1 LKDGSALGPEWLYE
15 AGIGEARAALVEDGA
30 ILEAHIEPDDAGPL
44 VDTVAPARLIDKAT
58 GLVRLADGAEAL
70 LTRPAG
76 VTQGAALTVRIV
88 REAIPE
94 PGGRTKP
101 ARAVPTDEAPRPG
114 PDLLAR
120 LQSPSSP
127 PPPPLPPPPRRRGSS
142 SDEQHRGGHTSATAQ
157 PEAGP
162 PPTRGWKDM
171 REGEATPRRTGE
183 GAPIRT
189 LHPHQPDALEAAGWS
204 ELLEEARTGDIP
216 FPGGSLRLWPTPAMT
231 LFDVDGG
238 GPLEALALAA
248 AQAVGAAIRRH
259 GIGGS
264 IGIDFPTLAGKGT
277 RQAVADA
284 LDAALAWDRGYE
296 RTAMNG
302 FGFLQIV
309 RPRPRASLP
318 ERLHADPAGAEAR
331 ALLRRLEREPPGGPT
346 THRVTPRVLARLESR
361 PDWLAELTRRTGRV
375 HSFSPSPA
383 GRGREPTQSAE
394 G

>member
-1 LKDGSALGPEWLYE
+1 MPEWIYE
-15 AGIGEARAALVEDGA
+15 AGIGEARAALIADGV
-30 ILEAHIEPDDAGPL
+30 ILEAHIDPDDAGPRL
-44 VDTVAPARLIDKAT
+44 DTVAPARLIDTAT
-58 GLVRLADGAEAL
+58 GLVRFADGAEAV

-88 REAIPE
+88 REAISE

-101 ARAVPTDEAPRPG
+101 ARAVPTGEAPRPG
-114 PDLLAR
+114 LDLLAR
-120 LQSPSSP
+120 LPSLSTDPSS
-127 PPPPLPPPPRRRGSS
+127 LPRRWPGPSRDEPSWRGL
-142 SDEQHRGGHTSATAQ
+142 RAPTGQ

-162 PPTRGWKDM
+162 RAAPGM
-171 REGEATPRRTGE
+171 REEA
-183 GAPIRT
+183 APVRT

-204 ELLEEARTGDIP
+204 ELLEEARTGDIA

-231 LFDVDGG
+231 LFDVDGS
-238 GPLEALALAA
+238 GPLDALALAA

-264 IGIDFPTLAGKGT
+264 IGIDFPTLAGKGA

-284 LDAALAWDRGYE
+284 LDGALAWDRGYE

-318 ERLHADPAGAEAR
+318 ERLHADPTGAEAR
-331 ALLRRLEREPPGGPT
+331 ALLRRLEREPPGAPT
-346 THRVTPRVLARLESR
+346 THRIPARVLARLESR
-361 PDWLAELTRRTGRV
+361 PDWQAELTRRTGRQ
-375 HSFSPSPA
+375 HLFLPSP
-383 GRGREPTQSAE
+383 
-394 G
+394 